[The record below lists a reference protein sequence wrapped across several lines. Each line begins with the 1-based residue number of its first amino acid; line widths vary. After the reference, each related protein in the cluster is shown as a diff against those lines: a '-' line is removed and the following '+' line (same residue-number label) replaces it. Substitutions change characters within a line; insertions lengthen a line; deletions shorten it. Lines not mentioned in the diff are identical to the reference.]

1 MRASLMS
8 ACMHPPPGWLTCD
21 KLRTS
26 ARIRIKEYSFCL
38 ARSVLACVLVTFATR
53 FPHAYDGP
61 DPKFKYAFATE
72 TARHSFVYPH
82 LQHNR
87 YPSSEANGRCIARGF
102 PMTALLQTV
111 QDTCRSNPGQ
121 DEGVKKREW
130 RRRLPPPTHSRALHL
145 CRHTDVL
152 LRSMRLTCTRT

>member
-1 MRASLMS
+1 M
-8 ACMHPPPGWLTCD
+8 
-21 KLRTS
+21 
-26 ARIRIKEYSFCL
+26 F
-38 ARSVLACVLVTFATR
+38 ACVLVTFATR

-87 YPSSEANGRCIARGF
+87 YPGSEANGRCIARGF

-111 QDTCRSNPGQ
+111 QDTCRSNPGHN
-121 DEGVKKREW
+121 DGAKKRAEEQAAAA
-130 RRRLPPPTHSRALHL
+130 RPRMHLHCVHADIRTFATAL
-145 CRHTDVL
+145 
-152 LRSMRLTCTRT
+152 